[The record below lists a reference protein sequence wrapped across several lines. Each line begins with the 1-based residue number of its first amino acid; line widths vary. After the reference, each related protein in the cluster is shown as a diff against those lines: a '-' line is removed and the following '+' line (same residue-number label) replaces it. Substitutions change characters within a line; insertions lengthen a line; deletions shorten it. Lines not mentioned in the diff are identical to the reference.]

1 MNIAVYGS
9 DKDNSGEGLP
19 IGDKLEVSKL
29 MSGQVSPRLG
39 VRFELSVTELQLDP
53 PDGKRFATYVEL
65 AALRE
70 QAQKQ
75 LEQERQA
82 KEAQKQL
89 EQEKL

>member
-9 DKDNSGEGLP
+9 DKDNSSDWLP

-39 VRFELSVTELQLDP
+39 VRFELSVNELQLDP
-53 PDGKRFATYVEL
+53 PDGEPFATYLEL
-65 AALRE
+65 AALKE

-82 KEAQKQL
+82 KEEAQQQL
-89 EQEKL
+89 EQE